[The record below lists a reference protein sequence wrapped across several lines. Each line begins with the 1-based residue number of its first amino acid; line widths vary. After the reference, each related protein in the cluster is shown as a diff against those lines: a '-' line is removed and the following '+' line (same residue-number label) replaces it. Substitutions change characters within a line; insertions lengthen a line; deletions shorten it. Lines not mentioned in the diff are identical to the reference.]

1 MSARR
6 LSSGGS
12 EIDRSKPVSFSF
24 DGRRVEGFDGDT
36 IASALLASGRRIV
49 GRSFKYHRPRGI
61 WGAGVEEPN
70 ALVDIER
77 DGRSTPN
84 ARATTEL
91 ARDSLVARSVNA
103 APDAERDR
111 NAFLDR
117 FSRFIPAA
125 FYYKTFMWPDWHLF
139 EPRIRAMAGL
149 GTVDP
154 DWMQDRSAD
163 QLNHHCDVLVVGAG
177 PAGLAAAAS
186 AAAAGHSVLVVD
198 DQSRPGGSLRH
209 RAGEIDGRPG
219 AQWVADT
226 VAALEKAGV
235 VLLSNTTAF
244 GIYDH
249 NLAALN
255 QRHDDGRPDTLW
267 RVRPKRIV
275 LATGAIERPL
285 PFANNDLPGILSADA
300 ALHYLKRHAVLA
312 GERIVVAA
320 NNDSAYE
327 VAASMAEAGAE
338 VTLVDIR
345 PAASA
350 SADKARVLGGRAVAT
365 AHGRNGV
372 EGVTLDNGTRLTA
385 DCVLVSGGWTPSVH
399 LYSQAKGKLAWR
411 DDLAAFVPG
420 SELDGIGTAGA
431 LAGEVALSRVL
442 ESGVAGLG
450 QFAGK
455 AAPPKSTGLEA
466 SLNTSAAWP
475 KPKAKGRVWIDY
487 QNDVTA
493 KDVELAARE
502 NFVSVEHLKR
512 YTTLG
517 MATDQGKT
525 SNLNGLAL
533 LAEATGRSIPN
544 VGTTTYRPPFTPVPF
559 TSLIGAKRKS
569 LLAPVRRLPLDTVHR
584 VQGASF
590 REYGGWLRP
599 AYYGA
604 ATSGSAAAIQDEA
617 RRARQS
623 VALFDGSTL
632 GKIEVIGPCAA
643 EFVDFIYY
651 NTMST
656 LKPGRCRYGFM
667 LSENGVV
674 FDDGI
679 LVRLDEN
686 RFVVSCSSSHVAS
699 VHARLEEWR
708 QDRFGRDAVYIHNAT
723 AEYATLTVSGP
734 NAKTLVEALG
744 LGAALDD
751 ASLPHMAIAHGR
763 FGGEEVRIA
772 RVSFTGDRSYEV
784 SIRAD
789 RAEALWARMQQEG
802 RALEAVTI
810 GLEALMILRA
820 EKGFIV
826 IGKDTDGATMPQD
839 LGVDGPRRK
848 RVTEFVGRRSLFT
861 EEGMRADRKQL
872 VGLSVAEGEAPLGT
886 GAHGIERTG
895 GAKRSLG
902 YVTSSY
908 FSPTLGRPIALGLI
922 EAGASRHGEVIDIQ
936 HLGML
941 RRATITAPCAL
952 DPAGD
957 RLNG

>member
-1 MSARR
+1 MSAKR

-12 EIDRSKPVSFSF
+12 EIDRSRPLSFTF
-24 DGRRVEGFDGDT
+24 DGRVVQGFAGDT
-36 IASALLASGRRIV
+36 LASALLASGNRV
-49 GRSFKYHRPRGI
+49 VARSFKYHRPRGL

-70 ALVDIER
+70 ALIDIAR
-77 DGRSTPN
+77 DGRHTPN
-84 ARATTEL
+84 ARATTE
-91 ARDSLVARSVNA
+91 AAQEGIVARSVNA
-103 APDAERDR
+103 APDAESDR

-154 DWMQDRSAD
+154 DWVQQRSAG
-163 QLNHHCDVLVVGAG
+163 QANRHCDVLVVGAG
-177 PAGLAAAAS
+177 PAGLAAAAN
-186 AAAAGHSVLVVD
+186 AAAGGHGVLLVD

-209 RAGEIDGRPG
+209 RAGEIDDRPG
-219 AQWVADT
+219 PQWVADT
-226 VAALEKAGV
+226 VAGLREKGA
-235 VLLSNTTAF
+235 VLLPETTAF
-244 GIYDH
+244 GVYDH
-249 NLAALN
+249 NLVALN
-255 QRHDDGRPDTLW
+255 QRHGDGRPDTLW

-285 PFANNDLPGILSADA
+285 PFADNDLPGILSADA
-300 ALHYLKRHAVLA
+300 ALHYLKRFAVLA
-312 GERIVVAA
+312 GERVVVAT

-327 VAASMAEAGAE
+327 AASALAEAGAE
-338 VTLVDIR
+338 VVLVDIR
-345 PAASA
+345 PGEAGMDAG
-350 SADKARVLGGRAVAT
+350 KARVLAGRAVA
-365 AHGRNGV
+365 AAQGRKAV
-372 EGVTLDNGTRLTA
+372 EAVTLDDGTRLVA
-385 DCVLVSGGWTPSVH
+385 DCLLVSGGWTPSVH
-399 LYSQAKGKLAWR
+399 LYSQAKGKLRW
-411 DDLAAFVPG
+411 DDALAAFLPG
-420 SELDGIGTAGA
+420 AGIEGIGTAGA
-431 LAGEVALSRVL
+431 LAGAVPLSETL
-442 ESGVAGLG
+442 ESGIAALG
-450 QFAGK
+450 DFAGK
-455 AAPPKSTGLEA
+455 ALPAPRSTGPEA
-466 SLNTSAAWP
+466 TLGVSAAWP

-502 NFVSVEHLKR
+502 NFISVEHLKR

-533 LAEATGRSIPN
+533 MAEATGRSIPD

-559 TSLIGAKRKS
+559 TSFAGMRRKS
-569 LLAPVRRLPLDTVHR
+569 LLAPIRRLPLENVHR
-584 VQGASF
+584 AAGASF

-599 AYYGA
+599 AYYGQGPA
-604 ATSGSAAAIQDEA
+604 QDAIREEA

-623 VALFDGSTL
+623 AALFDGSTL
-632 GKIEVIGPCAA
+632 GKIEVAGPRAA
-643 EFVDFIYY
+643 DFVDFIYY

-723 AEYATLTVSGP
+723 AQYATLTVSGP
-734 NAKTLVEALG
+734 NARKLVEAMH

-751 ASLPHMAIAHGR
+751 ASLPHMAITDGR
-763 FGGEEVRIA
+763 FEGEDVRIA
-772 RVSFTGDRSYEV
+772 RVSFTGDRSYEI

-789 RAEALWARMQQEG
+789 RADALWARMQREG
-802 RALEAVTI
+802 GAFDAVTI

-820 EKGFIV
+820 EKGYIV
-826 IGKDTDGATMPQD
+826 IGKDTDGSTMPQD
-839 LGVDGPRRK
+839 LGLDGPRRK
-848 RVTEFVGRRSLFT
+848 RTSEFVGRRSLFT
-861 EEGMRADRKQL
+861 EEGERGDRKYL
-872 VGLSVAEGEAPLGT
+872 VGLSVPEGEAPLAT
-886 GAHGIERTG
+886 GAHGIEQVAG
-895 GAKRSLG
+895 KKRSLG

-922 EAGASRHGEVIDIQ
+922 EQGASRHGQTIDIQ

-957 RLNG
+957 RLNA